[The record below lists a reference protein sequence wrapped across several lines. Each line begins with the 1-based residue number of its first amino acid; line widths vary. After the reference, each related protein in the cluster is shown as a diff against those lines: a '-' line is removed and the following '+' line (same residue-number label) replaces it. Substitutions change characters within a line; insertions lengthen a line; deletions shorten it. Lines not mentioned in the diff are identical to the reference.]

1 MGRRGK
7 KHRGLRCRVC
17 GIQADTTA
25 GETFCG
31 GRCESCRWEA
41 AKQRR
46 RSMEQKLLDQAKPVR
61 VEVRDGREYVV
72 VKLPPKRRG
81 GWK

>member
-1 MGRRGK
+1 MARGK
-7 KHRGLRCRVC
+7 DKPFRCRVC
-17 GIQADTTA
+17 GIWADTTA
-25 GETFCG
+25 GETFYG

-46 RSMEQKLLDQAKPVR
+46 RNIEAQLLAHAKHDR

-72 VKLPPKRRG
+72 VKLPPKRRARSP
-81 GWK
+81 